1 MMKQIKYLLFLLPFF
16 LVACGEDEP
25 EQNLFSIAVQLGGE
39 GELAIGQHDCEI
51 TVNGFSQYITV
62 DLLGDFDSFR
72 VGNSIPSW
80 LMVTTGERR
89 IKIAVPDIAG
99 TPSRSG
105 KIDFTVFKGKAQN
118 SGSITITQNP
128 ITSED
133 LRNRENRAIK
143 KFISQFR
150 VIDAV
155 PDVKDI
161 QTGSDAP
168 YYKLDADGKIYMQV
182 LQKGN
187 GSVPE
192 YGDKIYFR
200 FDRYN
205 LIYFLEN
212 GHLGDASGN
221 ISDISLSATSFILN
235 DEDSQWGSAIQMPM
249 LLGLPLGSEVNLVVA
264 SDLGFTNEIANI
276 TPFLYKVRYI
286 QDEQIKPYPVYLTF
300 SQAEWLT
307 FGVISIGNHRYFNKS
322 QSLPANFIYKENFA
336 TGFGG
341 ILLVGGVGGEPYA
354 YDASCPNEG
363 DALVVVS
370 IDRNSFE
377 AVCPKCNSHFEVI
390 NGTGVPVSGPAYE
403 KHYALKHYKS
413 IKNSVGGYTITN

>member
-1 MMKQIKYLLFLLPFF
+1 MKLIKYLIFLLPFF
-16 LVACGEDEP
+16 FVACGDDEP

-39 GELAIGQHDCEI
+39 GEIAIGQHDCEI
-51 TVNGFSQYITV
+51 TINGYGQYITV

-80 LMVTTGERR
+80 LMVTTGEHR

-99 TPSRSG
+99 TPTRSC

-118 SGSITITQNP
+118 TGSITITQNP

-143 KFISQFR
+143 KYISQFR

-168 YYKLDADGKIYMQV
+168 YYELDVDGKIYMQV
-182 LQKGN
+182 LKIGN

-205 LIYFLEN
+205 LIYFLEH
-212 GHLGDASGN
+212 GHLGDPSGN

-235 DEDSQWGSAIQMPM
+235 DVDSQWGSAIQMPM
-249 LLGLPLGSEVNLVVA
+249 LLGLPLGSEVYLVVA
-264 SDLGFTNEIANI
+264 SDLVFTNEIANI
-276 TPFLYKVRYI
+276 TPFLYKVMYLR
-286 QDEQIKPYPVYLTF
+286 DEQIEPSPVYLTF
-300 SQAEWLT
+300 SQAEWMK
-307 FGVISIGNHRYFNKS
+307 FGVISIVTNRYFNKS
-322 QSLPANFIYKENFA
+322 QSLPANFTYKENFA

-363 DALVVVS
+363 DASVVVS
-370 IDRNSFE
+370 VDRNTFE
-377 AVCPKCNSHFEVI
+377 AVCSKCKSHYEVI
-390 NGTGVPVSGPAYE
+390 NGTGVSVSGPASE
-403 KHYALKHYKS
+403 KHYVLKRYKS
-413 IKNSVGGYTITN
+413 IKNADGGYTITN

>member
-1 MMKQIKYLLFLLPFF
+1 MKLIKYLIFLLPFF
-16 LVACGEDEP
+16 FVACGDDEP

-39 GELAIGQHDCEI
+39 GEIAIGQHDCEI
-51 TVNGFSQYITV
+51 TINGYGQYITV

-80 LMVTTGERR
+80 LMVTTGEHR

-99 TPSRSG
+99 TPTRSC

-118 SGSITITQNP
+118 TGSITITQNP

-143 KFISQFR
+143 KYISQFR

-168 YYKLDADGKIYMQV
+168 YYKLDVDGKIYMQV
-182 LQKGN
+182 LKIGN

-192 YGDKIYFR
+192 YGDKIFFR

-205 LIYFLEN
+205 LIYFLEH
-212 GHLGDASGN
+212 GHLGDPSGN

-235 DEDSQWGSAIQMPM
+235 DVDSQWGSAIQMPM
-249 LLGLPLGSEVNLVVA
+249 LLGLPLGSEVYLVVA

-276 TPFLYKVRYI
+276 TPFLYKVMYLR
-286 QDEQIKPYPVYLTF
+286 DEQIESSPVYLTF
-300 SQAEWLT
+300 SQAEWMK
-307 FGVISIGNHRYFNKS
+307 FGVISIGTNRYFNKS
-322 QSLPANFIYKENFA
+322 QSLPANFTYKENFA

-363 DALVVVS
+363 DASVVIS

-377 AVCPKCNSHFEVI
+377 AVCPKCNSHFDVI
-390 NGTGVPVSGPAYE
+390 NGTGVSVSGPASE
-403 KHYALKHYKS
+403 KHYVLKQYKS
-413 IKNSVGGYTITN
+413 IKNADGGYTITN

>member
-1 MMKQIKYLLFLLPFF
+1 MKLIKYLIFLLPFF
-16 LVACGEDEP
+16 FVACGDDEP

-39 GELAIGQHDCEI
+39 GEIAIGQHDCEI
-51 TVNGFSQYITV
+51 TINGYGQYITV

-80 LMVTTGERR
+80 LMVTTGEHR

-99 TPSRSG
+99 TPTRSC

-118 SGSITITQNP
+118 TGSITITQNP

-143 KFISQFR
+143 KYISQFR

-168 YYKLDADGKIYMQV
+168 YYELDVDGKIYMQV
-182 LQKGN
+182 LKIGN

-205 LIYFLEN
+205 LIYFLEH
-212 GHLGDASGN
+212 GHLGDPSGN

-235 DEDSQWGSAIQMPM
+235 DVDSQWGSAIQMPM
-249 LLGLPLGSEVNLVVA
+249 LLGLPLGSEVYLVVA

-276 TPFLYKVRYI
+276 TPFLYKVMYLR
-286 QDEQIKPYPVYLTF
+286 DEQIEPSPVYLTF
-300 SQAEWLT
+300 SQAEWMK
-307 FGVISIGNHRYFNKS
+307 FGVISIGTNRYFNKS
-322 QSLPANFIYKENFA
+322 QSLPANFTYKENFA

-363 DALVVVS
+363 DASVVVS
-370 IDRNSFE
+370 VDRNTFE
-377 AVCPKCNSHFEVI
+377 AVCSKCKSLYEVI
-390 NGTGVPVSGPAYE
+390 NGTGVSVSGPASE
-403 KHYALKHYKS
+403 KHYVLKRYKS
-413 IKNSVGGYTITN
+413 IKNADGGYTITN